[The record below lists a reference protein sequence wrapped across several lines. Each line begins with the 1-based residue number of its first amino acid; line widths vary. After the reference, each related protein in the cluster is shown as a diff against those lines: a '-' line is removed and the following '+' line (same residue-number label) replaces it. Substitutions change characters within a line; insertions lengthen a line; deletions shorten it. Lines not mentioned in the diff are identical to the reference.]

1 MYERTEQGQGTVRI
15 VNWLKTREGEVGKG
29 VVWGLKRE
37 GKRGGEGRG
46 GEGRGDEMK
55 IERGVRGRE
64 RRR

>member
-46 GEGRGDEMK
+46 DEMK